1 MITSS
6 GGARVEVKTSPL
18 HGRGLFASADIPAGA
33 LIGVYPLLILSH
45 EDTERVKATRVY
57 HYVFYVD
64 EREDG
69 AMRAAVAFGN
79 ISMCNHSPEAN
90 CDFFVDVDAETVTL
104 TTRVALQEGDEILI
118 DYEEFADEAIRAPAL
133 KKLEEPP

>member
-1 MITSS
+1 MLKTRPMTTSS
-6 GGARVEVKTSPL
+6 GGARVEVRTSPL
-18 HGRGLFASADIPAGA
+18 HGRGLFASTDIPAGA

-45 EDTERVKATRVY
+45 DETAHLKATRLY

-79 ISMCNHSPEAN
+79 ISMCNHSQEAN
-90 CDFFVDVDAETVTL
+90 CSFFVDAEAETVTL
-104 TTRVALQEGDEILI
+104 TTRITLREGDEILI
-118 DYEEFADEAIRAPAL
+118 DYEDFADEAL
-133 KKLEEPP
+133 

>member
-18 HGRGLFASADIPAGA
+18 HGRGLFASTDIPAGA

-45 EDTERVKATRVY
+45 EDTEHLKATRLY

-64 EREDG
+64 ERADG

-79 ISMCNHSPEAN
+79 ISMCNHSRDAN
-90 CDFFVDVDAETVTL
+90 SDFIVDAASETVTL

-118 DYEEFADEAIRAPAL
+118 DYEDFADEAI
-133 KKLEEPP
+133 